1 MSVLSHSVRS
11 SAAAPLSDAEF
22 DFPTIGTALWRSKW
36 KILGPTLLV
45 ALATLFIVQV
55 IPPKYLSESRVL
67 IENRDNIYLRPDAD
81 KDVLARDTVDEETVT
96 SQVQLVLSRDLAR
109 DVIAKLKLGERPEFN
124 PALHGISPLKSL
136 LGRLGLIKDPM
147 RMTPQERVLEA
158 YYDRLNVYAIDKSR
172 VIVIDFVSQ
181 DPELAANVA
190 NAIAEEYLARQRIAK
205 QDQART
211 AVQWLSGE
219 IETLQRKVA
228 EAEARVAAFRG
239 DSNLLVGP
247 NDTTLSAQQLGD
259 FNAQIAAARAQMV
272 DAEAKARIIRQMLSS
287 GQPIEY
293 SDILNSEL
301 IRRLSEQRVT
311 LRAELA
317 EQSTSLG
324 DRHPRIMELKAQI
337 ADLDAQIRAEAESVA
352 RSFEADA
359 RIASA
364 RVSSLT
370 AQFDQLKDQAASTN
384 ARGVELRALER
395 DAKAQRDLLES
406 YLAKYREATARDTIN
421 SAPADARVISRAT
434 VSNLPAYPKKL
445 PSVLIAT
452 VATMMLC
459 CGFVLTKELLRA
471 PGAPLP
477 RVAQRTPAA
486 KPQRDTAA
494 AVATAPGVTS
504 AERPAAPVP
513 VGAVSDVAQNLR
525 RSGAARIAVLAAARG
540 VRSGEAAIKLARA
553 LAKSGRVV
561 LVGLEPDN
569 SAIEAICSDPSAD
582 GMAELAA
589 GTASFGNVIG
599 KDELSAVH
607 VILAGHSPIER
618 LALLSSPR
626 LAPSFEA
633 LSRSYDYL
641 VADAGKA
648 EGVELEAIAE
658 IAPQAV
664 LVAESPANG
673 ASEAAH
679 ERLVAAGFES
689 VIVLAGARAAAA
701 SPAAA
706 A

>member
-1 MSVLSHSVRS
+1 MSVVSHSVRS
-11 SAAAPLSDAEF
+11 SAAAPLSDSEF
-22 DFPTIGTALWRSKW
+22 DLPTLGGALWRSKW

-147 RMTPQERVLEA
+147 LMTPQERVLEA
-158 YYDRLNVYAIDKSR
+158 YYDRLTVYAIDKSR
-172 VIVIDFVSQ
+172 VIVIDFMSQ

-219 IETLQRKVA
+219 IETLQKKVA
-228 EAEARVAAFRG
+228 EAEAKVAAFRG

-324 DRHPRIMELKAQI
+324 DRHPRIKELKAQI
-337 ADLDAQIRAEAESVA
+337 ADLDAQIRAEAESIA

-359 RIASA
+359 RITSA
-364 RVSSLT
+364 RVASLT

-384 ARGVELRALER
+384 VRGVELRALER

-471 PGAPLP
+471 PGGAPVP
-477 RVAQRTPAA
+477 RVAQWTPAPE
-486 KPQRDTAA
+486 PQRAA
-494 AVATAPGVTS
+494 AAPAVTI
-504 AERPAAPVP
+504 AERPGAAAP

-561 LVGLEPDN
+561 LVGLEPEN
-569 SAIEAICSDPSAD
+569 SAIETICSDPSAG
-582 GMAELAA
+582 GMAELVA
-589 GTASFGNVIG
+589 GTVSFGNVIG

-607 VILAGHSPIER
+607 VILPGHSPIER

-641 VADAGKA
+641 LADAGKA

-673 ASEAAH
+673 ATEAAH
-679 ERLVAAGFES
+679 ERLLAAGFES
-689 VIVLAGARAAAA
+689 VIVLAGARGAAASNAAAA
-701 SPAAA
+701 
-706 A
+706 